1 MEQRRYFRE
10 EKKMEEE
17 LAILN
22 RLLEEYKTCY
32 VGDTNRTF
40 NMAFVNY
47 VEVGSLLTIAK
58 AVTLGAMRRKESAV
72 VTFAKTMQN
81 VMMLTS

>member
-1 MEQRRYFRE
+1 MALTMWNNVGIFRE

-58 AVTLGAMRRKESAV
+58 AVTLGAMRRKESRGSQPSRRLC
-72 VTFAKTMQN
+72 KT
-81 VMMLTS
+81 

>member
-1 MEQRRYFRE
+1 MALTMWNNVGIFRE

-22 RLLEEYKTCY
+22 RLLEEYKTGY

-40 NMAFVNY
+40 NMVF
-47 VEVGSLLTIAK
+47 
-58 AVTLGAMRRKESAV
+58 RK
-72 VTFAKTMQN
+72 
-81 VMMLTS
+81 LR